1 MCNVYLWHLAVSR
14 KAAAREVYSPCSWR
28 DRARHWAAASLRGQG
43 SVDEM
48 WRLKHATWRMSLT
61 VDFFWDNMISDGA
74 VPNQKKIKFS
84 QFQTLR
90 TNIGVLDSLLPSST
104 KTPSKKKKRTPAYQ
118 SFSQNP
124 HPQRNDTEN
133 SLAMLLKLGWITPTP
148 LVWAANSS
156 RTLVKFSLTKSM

>member
-48 WRLKHATWRMSLT
+48 WRLKHATWRMSFI
-61 VDFFWDNMISDGA
+61 VDFFWDNMISEGA
-74 VPNQKKIKFS
+74 VPNPKKIKFS
-84 QFQTLR
+84 QFPTLR

-104 KTPSKKKKRTPAYQ
+104 KTPPKKKQKRTPAYQ
-118 SFSQNP
+118 SSRKP
-124 HPQRNDTEN
+124 HLNETTPN
-133 SLAMLLKLGWITPTP
+133 SLAMLLKLGWIPPTP